1 VALEYWLYGD
11 IPPGP
16 IKAHVITDVK
26 HVPDI
31 IKKYKTKLFAI
42 GSQVAKLCELT
53 SLDLVDKLISIAES
67 SGALIS
73 TSSPIVVRALDK
85 KGIKNYEIAFPLELV
100 QRASKRSVELVM
112 LIGYPYAY
120 EWLLLNHLKHY
131 APNTKTLSLEPY
143 PQPNATWTFTSL
155 PLSLWYRNICSL
167 EELFKKSM

>member
-26 HVPDI
+26 YVPDI
-31 IKKYKTKLFAI
+31 IKKYKTKLLAI

-53 SLDLVDKLISIAES
+53 SLDLIEKLISIAES

-73 TSSPIVVRALDK
+73 TSSPIIVRALDK
-85 KGIKNYEIAFPLELV
+85 KGLKNYEIAFPLELA
-100 QRASKRSVELVM
+100 QRTSKRSVELVM

-167 EELFKKSM
+167 EELLKKSM